1 MAQQYNSKS
10 CPLLLVRILLV
21 VVLLILFVISS
32 IYFVISIDAIGD
44 DIDVARETH
53 LTHNEKGGHIFGIT
67 NSIKKENHITS
78 LIIWVVITM
87 MAAIFTA
94 AGIIGT
100 IWINPCL
107 VKDNELF
114 ILSLS

>member
-1 MAQQYNSKS
+1 MAQNYKS
-10 CPLLLVRILLV
+10 SIPLTIVRVLLVI
-21 VVLLILFVISS
+21 VLIILFVISAY
-32 IYFVISIDAIGD
+32 YFIISIDAIGD

-53 LTHNEKGGHIFGIT
+53 LTHKSDGHQHIFGIT
-67 NSIKKENHITS
+67 QSSKKENHITS

-87 MAAIFTA
+87 MAAIFSG

-107 VKDNELF
+107 VK
-114 ILSLS
+114 I

>member
-1 MAQQYNSKS
+1 MAQKQRYKAS
-10 CPLLLVRILLV
+10 CALMTVRVLLVI
-21 VVLLILFVISS
+21 VLTILFIISA

-53 LTHNEKGGHIFGIT
+53 LTHDPYGRHMYGVT
-67 NSIKKENHITS
+67 DSTKKENHITS
-78 LIIWVVITM
+78 LIIWVVVTM
-87 MAAIFTA
+87 MAAIFSA

-107 VKDNELF
+107 VTSVPL
-114 ILSLS
+114 LQSL

>member
-1 MAQQYNSKS
+1 MAQKQKQRYKAS
-10 CPLLLVRILLV
+10 CALMTVRVLLVI
-21 VVLLILFVISS
+21 VLTILFIISA

-53 LTHNEKGGHIFGIT
+53 LTHDPYGRHMYGVT
-67 NSIKKENHITS
+67 DSTKKENHITS
-78 LIIWVVITM
+78 LIIWVVVTM
-87 MAAIFTA
+87 MAAIFSA

-107 VKDNELF
+107 VYKR
-114 ILSLS
+114 I